1 MMAKKFGFVV
11 LLLSFVL
18 VASGCYYH
26 EARKEMDSAA
36 QVLSQLKS
44 AGGERLVPYEY
55 TSAEKF
61 LEVSRMEFDEYDY
74 KTARDLAARS
84 KAAGQAGLTGIK
96 K

>member
-1 MMAKKFGFVV
+1 MVKRFTFLV

-18 VASGCYYH
+18 LASGCYYY
-26 EARKEMDSAA
+26 EAKNEMKNAD
-36 QVLSQLKS
+36 QLLSQLKN
-44 AGGERLVPYEY
+44 AGGQQKVPYEY

-74 KTARDLAARS
+74 KQAKIFATRS
-84 KAAGQAGLTGIK
+84 KSAAQAGLAEAK

>member
-1 MMAKKFGFVV
+1 MVKRFTFLV

-18 VASGCYYH
+18 LASGCYYY
-26 EARKEMDSAA
+26 EAKNEMKNAD
-36 QVLSQLKS
+36 QLLSQLKN
-44 AGGERLVPYEY
+44 AGGQQKAPYEY

-74 KTARDLAARS
+74 KQARNFATRS
-84 KAAGQAGLTGIK
+84 KSAAQAGLAEVK